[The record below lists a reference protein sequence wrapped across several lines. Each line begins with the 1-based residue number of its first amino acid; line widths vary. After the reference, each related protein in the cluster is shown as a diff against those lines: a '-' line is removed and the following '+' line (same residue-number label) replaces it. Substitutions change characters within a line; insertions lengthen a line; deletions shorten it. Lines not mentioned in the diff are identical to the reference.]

1 MQQVV
6 LVVAPIAEGDGVV
19 PAPPRG
25 VASAL
30 VPGQE
35 VAMQG
40 VAVRVA
46 AVPPLP
52 VARVGP
58 GVP

>member
-1 MQQVV
+1 M
-6 LVVAPIAEGDGVV
+6 VAPIAEGDGVV